1 MEQITSS
8 LGFVGAAAVVLMAAA
23 TWMSPDAL
31 RWCVMRLRMRVSYIE
46 AGRDAA
52 EVERQRFEAAQ

>member
-8 LGFVGAAAVVLMAAA
+8 LGFVGAAAALLMAAA

-31 RWCVMRLRMRVSYIE
+31 RWLVMHLRMRICFIE

-52 EVERQRFEAAQ
+52 QVERERFEAAQ